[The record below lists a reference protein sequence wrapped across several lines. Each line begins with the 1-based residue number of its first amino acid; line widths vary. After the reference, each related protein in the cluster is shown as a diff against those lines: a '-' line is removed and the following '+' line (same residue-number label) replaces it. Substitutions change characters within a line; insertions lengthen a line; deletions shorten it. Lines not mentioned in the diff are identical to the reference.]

1 MAVPLTKPAVVAA
14 PVSAPAPAPAFKSQY
29 FGPEKIGAAVLD
41 SLDYGSAPWMKPAV
55 AEFRRGGKGVQE
67 DYRSYKTVLAEEQK
81 LRRGLMKSLPADDR
95 AALEKDLR
103 AARLRAVKEANPE
116 INKYFDAVTTPP
128 DKRGREYHVSP
139 VVPSGSGLIVTPWC
153 AAFVGWCI
161 RQVYSEKTMEI
172 AHTTAI
178 SWTEFGIG
186 IAHPKFGCVAVKR
199 KTGGNRNNEGTGH
212 VGFFWSRAGEV
223 VYLLGGNQNDGV
235 NVMSCRAADIVAWRW
250 PAMSL
255 SGYLAG
261 NRDRTA

>member
-14 PVSAPAPAPAFKSQY
+14 AAPAPAFKSQY
-29 FGPEKIGAAVLD
+29 FGPEKVGAAVLD
-41 SLDYGSAPWMKPAV
+41 GLDFTSAPWMKPAV

-67 DYRSYKTVLAEEQK
+67 DYRSYKSVLAEQEK
-81 LRRGLMKSLPADDR
+81 LRRGPMKSFPADER
-95 AALEKDLR
+95 AAIEQNLR
-103 AARLRAVKEANPE
+103 ADRFRAVEDANPE
-116 INKYFDAVTTPP
+116 ITKYFEVVTTPP

-139 VVPSGSGLIVTPWC
+139 VVPSGDRLIVTPWC

-161 RQVYSEKTMEI
+161 RQVFSEKTMDI
-172 AHTTAI
+172 AHTTAS

-199 KTGGNRNNEGTGH
+199 KTSGNRNNEGTGH

-235 NVMSCRAADIVAWRW
+235 NVMSCRASDIVAWRW
-250 PAMSL
+250 PALSL

-261 NRDRTA
+261 PRDRTA